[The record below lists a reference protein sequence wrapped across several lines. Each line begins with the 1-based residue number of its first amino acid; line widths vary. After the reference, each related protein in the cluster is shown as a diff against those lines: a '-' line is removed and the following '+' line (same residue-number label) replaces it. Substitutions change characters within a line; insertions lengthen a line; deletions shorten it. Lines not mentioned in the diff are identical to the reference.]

1 MEAATTVTTIQDL
14 NQIIQSIIENNLRV
28 GIRFRTLGQLWYPN
42 FLRVLKMDD
51 KRVLLFDETRK
62 FSISLRD
69 LSSITQFELDSRLGA
84 FKPNFHYQVTAH
96 GIERYNQPQ

>member
-14 NQIIQSIIENNLRV
+14 NQIIQSIIENNLPV

-69 LSSITQFELDSRLGA
+69 LSAITQFELDSRLGA
-84 FKPNFHYQVTAH
+84 FKPNFHYQVTTH
-96 GIERYNQPQ
+96 GIERYQHGW